1 MNLEFLNVTKKNH
14 SEDFT
19 SLPHTL
25 ECRRLGQFLE
35 KLSPC
40 CQNIIEGRVFVLR
53 TMGYAVTKTSVTIN
67 SLLKLTPI
75 AASCH
80 ACLKRNC
87 PGEETSLRVES

>member
-1 MNLEFLNVTKKNH
+1 MNLEFLNVTMKNH

-25 ECRRLGQFLE
+25 ECGRQVQTLE
-35 KLSPC
+35 KKSPC
-40 CQNIIEGRVFVLR
+40 CQNIIEGRVCVLR
-53 TMGYAVTKTSVTIN
+53 PMGYVVSKTSVTTN

-80 ACLKRNC
+80 VCLKQNC
-87 PGEETSLRVES
+87 PGEETSLRV